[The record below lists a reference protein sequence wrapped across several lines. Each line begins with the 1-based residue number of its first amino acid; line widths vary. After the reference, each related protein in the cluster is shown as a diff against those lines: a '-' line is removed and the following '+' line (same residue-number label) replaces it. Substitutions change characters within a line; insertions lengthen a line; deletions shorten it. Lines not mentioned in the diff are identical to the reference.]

1 MIYTTL
7 AVALMSLDQELNID
21 AEEVETLMVSCI
33 LDNTIHGRIDQ
44 VQQILEVD
52 HEPQGSSRYKDTHY
66 IAAVRLALLLSAL
79 KVNLSLGVF

>member
-1 MIYTTL
+1 
-7 AVALMSLDQELNID
+7 MSLDQELNID

-52 HEPQGSSRYKDTHY
+52 HEPQGSSRYIQGH
-66 IAAVRLALLLSAL
+66 
-79 KVNLSLGVF
+79 SLYSCCQTSPTS